1 MPTRLGGGCETRTS
15 SPACPVFQKR
25 GTKETFRRP
34 GTVPMPEFPTT
45 IIVPAHNEEAVIART
60 LSAVLRDAKPAEF
73 EVIVVCNGC
82 DDRTAETVRRIFS
95 TVDVL
100 ELSEASKTAAINA
113 GLRAA
118 RGTNALLLD
127 ADIEIDTSA
136 VRALVNAL
144 KAPAVEAAI
153 GHMSIDSE
161 GASWP
166 VRAFYRVWSRH
177 PYLSNGKFAAV
188 IALTEDAVNRIGQLP
203 PVVADDTYLRRQFSV
218 ENVAVVDEV
227 SFRVRVPRTLP
238 ALIRVRSRVHR
249 GNREIDQLAPRSSD
263 VPQEQVSNLVREVLR
278 RPALWADVPW
288 YLVVCIAARL
298 LALADN
304 QSWGRDLTSRQAI
317 SER

>member
-1 MPTRLGGGCETRTS
+1 MS
-15 SPACPVFQKR
+15 FPACLVFQKR
-25 GTKETFRRP
+25 GIKERFRYL
-34 GTVPMPEFPTT
+34 GIVPMSEFPTT
-45 IIVPAHNEEAVIART
+45 IIVPAHNEEAVISRT
-60 LSAVLRDAKPAEF
+60 LSSVLRDAKPGEF
-73 EVIVVCNGC
+73 DVIVACNGC
-82 DDRTAETVRRIFS
+82 DDRTAETVRRMFS
-95 TVDVL
+95 TVEVF
-100 ELSEASKTAAINA
+100 ELSEASKTSAINA

-118 RGTNALLLD
+118 RGTNTLLLD

-144 KAPAVEAAI
+144 KAPTVDAAI
-153 GHMSIDSE
+153 GHMTIDIQ

-188 IALTEDAVNRIGQLP
+188 IALTRDAVNRIGELP

-249 GNREIDQLAPRSSD
+249 GNREVDRLAPRSSNI
-263 VPQEQVSNLVREVLR
+263 PREQASDLARQVLS
-278 RPALWADVPW
+278 RPALWADAPW
-288 YLVVCIAARL
+288 YLVVSIAARL
-298 LALADN
+298 LARFDHS
-304 QSWGRDLTSRQAI
+304 SWGRDLTSRQAV
-317 SER
+317 S

>member
-1 MPTRLGGGCETRTS
+1 MS
-15 SPACPVFQKR
+15 
-25 GTKETFRRP
+25 
-34 GTVPMPEFPTT
+34 EFSTT

-60 LSAVLRDAKPAEF
+60 LSSILRDAKPAEF
-73 EVIVVCNGC
+73 KVIVVCNGC
-82 DDRTAETVRRIFS
+82 NDQTAETVRRMFS

-100 ELSEASKTAAINA
+100 ELGEASKTAAINA

-118 RGTNALLLD
+118 RGTDALLLD
-127 ADIEIDTSA
+127 ADIEIDTYA

-153 GHMSIDSE
+153 GHMVIDVQ

-188 IALTEDAVNRIGQLP
+188 IALTEDTINRIGELP
-203 PVVADDTYLRRQFSV
+203 PVVADDTYLRRQFSA

-249 GNREIDQLAPRSSD
+249 GNREIDRLAPRPSD
-263 VPQEQVSNLVREVLR
+263 IPREQVSNLAREILS
-278 RPALWADVPW
+278 RPALWVDAAW
-288 YLVVCIAARL
+288 YLVVSIAARL
-298 LALADN
+298 FAHIDQN
-304 QSWGRDLTSRQAI
+304 SWGRDLTSRQAV
-317 SER
+317 SGQ